1 MTIQEQEIAHDH
13 DSISFSSPT
22 HKHFDNELE

>member
-13 DSISFSSPT
+13 DSIFHSPT